1 MVNSGNGSAFEKNR
15 ILDTG
20 HESRVTKDKDKLETE
35 VGAEMSGLSAEMRRD
50 VAFN

>member
-1 MVNSGNGSAFEKNR
+1 MVNSGNGSALERNR

-20 HESRVTKDKDKLETE
+20 HESRGGQAGDRDL
-35 VGAEMSGLSAEMRRD
+35 GAKMAGLVAEMRRA